1 MVHCLLCLIG
11 DSTSWRKLSDQNV
24 ELRLEQIGEK
34 GKPVGAGAG
43 AGAEKGS
50 INLRIRWDAL
60 GQIEPQE
67 SGGGARGG
75 DRDMKKGK
83 GRESEGVSGD
93 VVRSKLPTRKYRVEV
108 EASGNCFGFAK
119 LFQKF

>member
-24 ELRLEQIGEK
+24 ELRLEQIGER
-34 GKPVGAGAG
+34 GKPAGAG

-60 GQIEPQE
+60 GQIEPQQ
-67 SGGGARGG
+67 SGGGAKGG

-108 EASGNCFGFAK
+108 EVSGNCF
-119 LFQKF
+119 